1 MHKMAETR
9 NDGGSSAPSAGPTRG
24 AQTESDV
31 DLRTVSRRRRYQLAI
46 NDPDPVGELSAIW
59 RGFSQL
65 ATVGIF
71 VLLLIAALEL
81 GRPLLLPTVS
91 AVVIGMILGPLS
103 SRALRYG
110 VPTIVS
116 AIVLWLLVV
125 AVFYG
130 IVVLLSAPVVEWVG
144 KGPEIAR
151 NVREKLHVLD
161 RPMAALDDLRNAVF
175 PSSNN
180 ESDVKINFLTVL
192 QPALTFVTPAIGQ
205 LIVFFGVLF
214 FFLLG
219 RLQLRHVL
227 VVFFDSRTSRLRMLR
242 ILNDVEHNLTSYL
255 SVVTVI
261 NLGVGLCAGV
271 IAYLVG
277 LPNPVAWAVL
287 AFLLN
292 FLPYIGAL
300 IMELVLFLV
309 GLVTFP
315 TLSHA
320 VIAPLIYLALSTLE
334 GHFITPAIMGN
345 RLTLNPLTVFLALVF
360 WSWLWGPIGTFLAV
374 PLLIIGLVAIHH
386 LFPKP
391 EAALPG

>member
-1 MHKMAETR
+1 MAEKRT
-9 NDGGSSAPSAGPTRG
+9 NGGSGDPSGSARG
-24 AQTESDV
+24 AQTESNV
-31 DLRTVSRRRRYQLAI
+31 DLRTASRQRRYQLAI
-46 NDPDPVGELSAIW
+46 NDPDPVGQPSIVW
-59 RGFSQL
+59 RGVSQV

-71 VLLLIAALEL
+71 VILLIAALEL

-103 SRALRYG
+103 SRAARHG

-125 AVFYG
+125 AIFYG
-130 IVVLLSAPVVEWVG
+130 IVVLLSAPVVEWIG

-151 NVREKLHVLD
+151 NIREKLHVLD
-161 RPMAALDDLRNAVF
+161 RPMAALDDLRNAIF
-175 PSSNN
+175 PSSDS
-180 ESDVKINFLTVL
+180 EADVKINFLTVL

-219 RLQLRHVL
+219 RMQLRHVL
-227 VVFFDSRTSRLRMLR
+227 VVFFDNRASRLRMLR

-255 SVVTVI
+255 SIVTVI
-261 NLGVGLCAGV
+261 NFGVGIGAGV

-277 LPNPVAWAVL
+277 LPNPLAWAVL
-287 AFLLN
+287 GFLLN
-292 FLPYIGAL
+292 FIPYVGAL
-300 IMELVLFLV
+300 IMELTLFGV

-320 VIAPLIYLALSTLE
+320 VFAPLLYLAFSTLE
-334 GHFITPAIMGN
+334 GHFITPAIMGK

-374 PLLIIGLVAIHH
+374 PLLIIALVTIHH

-391 EAALPG
+391 EGALPD